1 MNIMDEFDVI
11 DIQPNLRI
19 IVKALEKAVGSD
31 TREYLINSNMDT
43 IRHIRRNTSIDNAAI
58 I

>member
-19 IVKALEKAVGSD
+19 IVNSLEKAVGSD
-31 TREYLINSNMDT
+31 TREYLINRNMDT
-43 IRHIRRNTSIDNAAI
+43 NNAI
-58 I
+58 ILLNQPKKSFCG